1 MDSLSTKMLNMTAPC
16 VVTYDKTGLI
26 SDFSKA
32 ASGTKGDDFQ
42 KLMEKA
48 QSGQTENRVEER
60 PKAKTETTAKKAKAP
75 AEKEE
80 PAADPKQ
87 LQVYLVPL
95 TQEQLSQIPAE
106 WLPANL
112 EEGEPVVCIGVRT
125 GENGEDVPILMGAN
139 EAAQRYGKEV
149 VAPWQTFDVSD
160 PEADAMLEAT
170 APGADNSPAAMLEKL
185 VDEEIGQVAQTAVE
199 EAKPQEKDDDQVELV
214 DVEQGSQRI
223 FHDVEAAPVKV
234 GEAEGTEQTNAA
246 DVVQQVNDQIAQA
259 IQSGES
265 TVTVRLN
272 PENLGEVTVQV
283 SMKSDGILNVAISAR
298 NDDTRALLERH
309 AANLQEM
316 VSSRTQQ
323 SVEVNVQRQ
332 QESQQNQNQQSYDGH
347 NGHAQDGQERR
358 RRQHEQTNPQDFMQ
372 QLRLGLIPTD
382 GEI

>member
-1 MDSLSTKMLNMTAPC
+1 MDQMNSLAMSMLQTAAGATELP
-16 VVTYDKTGLI
+16 KTG
-26 SDFSKA
+26 KGG
-32 ASGTKGDDFQ
+32 GTDEFQ
-42 KLMEKA
+42 KLLEKV
-48 QSGQTENRVEER
+48 QSGQTDSQVEAR
-60 PKAKTETTAKKAKAP
+60 PRAKTETTAKKAKTP

-80 PAADPKQ
+80 PATDPKQ

-125 GENGEDVPILMGAN
+125 GENGEDVPVLMGAN

-160 PEADAMLEAT
+160 PEADAILEAT
-170 APGADNSPAAMLEKL
+170 APGADNSPAAMLEKV

-199 EAKPQEKDDDQVELV
+199 EAKPQDKDDDQVELI

-234 GEAEGTEQTNAA
+234 GEAESVEQTNEA
-246 DVVQQVNDQIAQA
+246 DVVQQVNDQIGQL

-283 SMKSDGILNVAISAR
+283 SMKSDGVLNVAISAR